1 MKRWMV
7 LVLLTGLGL
16 AAGGASYG
24 REEELPLPPIPPD
37 SFAESEA
44 APLPNSGMRAPLDL
58 RASVGGAQ
66 LTPALIGPKY
76 TYQGEAFL
84 HGSTVQS
91 EQNRNVNPAAGFNL
105 KMPLR

>member
-16 AAGGASYG
+16 TAGGVSHG
-24 REEELPLPPIPPD
+24 REEALPLPPIPPD
-37 SFAESEA
+37 TLSESEA

-58 RASVGGAQ
+58 RAAADGAQ
-66 LTPALIGPKY
+66 LTPTLMGPKY